1 MADSDGTGRP
11 LKQDSLSH
19 RIKRRTM
26 LMLAYGVALGLTL
39 GLAGS
44 ASSMKDQAVQVAV
57 ARAPQGP
64 EALLVNG
71 LLEIS
76 RNHLDTAMNEIDN
89 AIKAYPNFRLAHLIK
104 GDLLLAHTRP
114 INTIGDAP
122 NAPRQRI
129 TELRE
134 EAKARLQRRSQN
146 RPSGDIPKYL
156 LQMQPEQ
163 HYAIVVDVSLST
175 LYVFQNVNGEPR
187 YVTDFYISSGKNGAE
202 KLKEGDQRTPL
213 GVYYVTADLPKSRL
227 SDFYGVGAYPI
238 SYPNEWDR
246 QHGRNGHGI
255 WLHGTPSDTY
265 SRPPHSSNG
274 CVVLTNQ
281 DLTALGKTLQVG
293 LTPVIITEHVE
304 WVRPDDWRALRNDL
318 SNQIENWRREW
329 ENRNTEAYL
338 RYYAK
343 SFNGN
348 GQTLA
353 QWANQ
358 KRRVNAAK
366 SWIKVDISSV
376 SMFLYPGY
384 GNLAVV
390 SFDQD
395 YSSSNLSTRMK
406 KRQYWINE
414 NNHWKI
420 IYEGTG

>member
-1 MADSDGTGRP
+1 M
-11 LKQDSLSH
+11 KQRSSTH
-19 RIKRRTM
+19 CNKRRA
-26 LMLAYGVALGLTL
+26 LLKFACCAALGLTL
-39 GLAGS
+39 GLARDVS
-44 ASSMKDQAVQVAV
+44 PINDQAVQAAL

-76 RNHLDTAMNEIDN
+76 HSHLDTAMIEIDN

-129 TELRE
+129 MDLRE

-146 RPSGDIPKYL
+146 RPLGEIPKYL

-175 LYVFQNVNGEPR
+175 LYVYQNANGEPR
-187 YVTDFYISSGKNGAE
+187 YVADFYISSGKNGAE

-213 GVYYVTADLPKSRL
+213 GVYYVTADLPKSQL
-227 SDFYGVGAYPI
+227 SDFYGAGAYPI

-281 DLTALGKTLQVG
+281 DLATLGKTLQVG
-293 LTPVIITEHVE
+293 LTPVIIAEHVE
-304 WVRPDDWRALRNDL
+304 WASAESWRTERDAL

-329 ENRNTEAYL
+329 ENRDTEAYL
-338 RYYAK
+338 GYYAK
-343 SFNGN
+343 SFNAN

-353 QWANQ
+353 QWTDQ
-358 KRRVNAAK
+358 KRRVNQAK
-366 SWIKVDISSV
+366 SWITVRISNV

-390 SFDQD
+390 NFDQD

-414 NNHWKI
+414 NKHWKI
-420 IYEGTG
+420 IYEGAG